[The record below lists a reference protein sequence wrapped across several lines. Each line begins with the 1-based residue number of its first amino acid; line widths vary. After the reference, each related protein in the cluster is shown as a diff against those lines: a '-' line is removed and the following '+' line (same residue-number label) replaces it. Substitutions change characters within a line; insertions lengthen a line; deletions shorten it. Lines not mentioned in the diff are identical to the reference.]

1 MQMYWQSYFH
11 RVKQVKM
18 VQHADLGQQMRL
30 FNTIYTLKTTIFFYN
45 KNELQISKNTLKM
58 KNEIYSKVT
67 SI

>member
-1 MQMYWQSYFH
+1 
-11 RVKQVKM
+11 M